1 MKRYEDTFR
10 YKVAHALGIVRPS
23 RIFAEFGNR
32 FPIGFRAGVIDGK
45 MKALYR
51 DMYMNPVLKWI
62 PMDFN
67 TEMENKMRETV
78 HDMENWW

>member
-1 MKRYEDTFR
+1 
-10 YKVAHALGIVRPS
+10 
-23 RIFAEFGNR
+23 
-32 FPIGFRAGVIDGK
+32 

-67 TEMENKMRETV
+67 TEMENKMWETA